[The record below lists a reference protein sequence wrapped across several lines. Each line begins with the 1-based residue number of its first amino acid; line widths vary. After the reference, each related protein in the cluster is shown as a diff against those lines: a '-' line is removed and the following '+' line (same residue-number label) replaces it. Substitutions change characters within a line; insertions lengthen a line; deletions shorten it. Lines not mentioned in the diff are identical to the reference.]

1 MAICIFATLF
11 LAILW
16 LIFSSA
22 SIKVPAVPFGLKAGT
37 KIKIKEVAKFPSTP
51 ADIEHDLRRA
61 DDLRIAGAFDAAY
74 SNYEIILLKHPD
86 LPAALFGA
94 AYSLLAAQS
103 VSKEDLAKAKR
114 HIESLAKQMPNSV
127 WNRLL
132 ITFSMEKEASLNYAL
147 EMAAELSSQSP
158 AFAEARLR
166 YADLLLATEQPDKA
180 VNEAKAA
187 ISLFGGSD
195 ARPFVSLALALH
207 KMGNLD
213 KCAELVNYAMP
224 RFSSQTEF
232 LLLHGF
238 LSEYAYDFDTA
249 QNNYKRI
256 LLLKPDDVEALK
268 AMSSL
273 GEKIPPTP
281 GASATHTGTV
291 ISLKDMTKEVAK
303 IMLPLIHEYPE
314 NLPLREALGRVYLKA
329 RLMKEAKAQFSEIYA
344 QDFDYPNIRRLMLEA
359 SEELAVPVVPQTSI
373 IRNSKNLTDSLVKTF
388 AELRKNAGSEEYDD
402 LGRYLIHYGV
412 TFKDFFSKY
421 SITRFERID
430 ENTFIEKYSIG
441 SFKFDNT
448 VYFDY
453 EKKFYAMRTIVEDTS
468 EVNSLYYISDLYGH
482 FFKKETGILGEGIVA
497 ESVNCD
503 GDKWSGIIWSSRDN
517 YEFLMKNTRE
527 SRKVYMLRLSAK
539 QFTDTGNL
547 CSYVPVLK
555 GRLK

>member
-1 MAICIFATLF
+1 M
-11 LAILW
+11 
-16 LIFSSA
+16 
-22 SIKVPAVPFGLKAGT
+22 PAVPFGLKAGT